1 MNKERVKG
9 MVLEVFE
16 KISGY
21 KMEDLKLDDDLRE
34 DLGMDELEFAQIAI
48 ELEDQFGVEIGEG
61 WSVRLVTVA
70 DLLESVGILAA

>member
-48 ELEDQFGVEIGEG
+48 ELEDQFGVEFGEG

-70 DLLESVGILAA
+70 DLLEAVGSLAA